1 MVETM
6 NTALLGCQPS
16 GIRKFTALA
25 KAEPGCLFLTIGEP
39 DFSTPDPIKQAA
51 KTALDQNLTHYPPN
65 AGEPYLLERVSQF
78 EREKNG
84 VEYSPQEII
93 VTDGATEGLCLALG
107 GILNPGDEVIV
118 PIPAFGLYEPLV
130 KLFRGEYIP
139 MDTCGDGFQIT
150 AQNLARHIT
159 AKTKAIL
166 LNSPNN
172 PTGAVYTPESLEAVY
187 QAAKEKNLFVLC
199 DDVYAQLVYG
209 PYQSFSRYQDI
220 REKIILI
227 QSFSQPYA
235 MTGWRMGYLC
245 ADRLII
251 EQLAKLHSYMVVS
264 AVSFLQKG
272 CVAALDYDPSPMVEA
287 YRRRRDYMYGRLT
300 EMGMEVQKPQGAFYL
315 FPSIQK
321 YGMDS
326 ETFCVRMIKE
336 AKLAAVPG
344 SCFGTDGYIRLSY
357 CYADDELRQ
366 CLDRLE
372 RFLATL

>member
-1 MVETM
+1 MVESM
-6 NTALLGCQPS
+6 NAALLGCQPS
-16 GIRKFTALA
+16 GIRRFTALA

-39 DFSTPDPIKQAA
+39 DFSTPEPIKEAT
-51 KTALDQNLTHYPPN
+51 KTALDQNLTHYPPG
-65 AGEPYLLERVSQF
+65 AGELYLRERISRF
-78 EREKNG
+78 EQEQNG
-84 VEYSPQEII
+84 VSYSPEEIL
-93 VTDGATEGLCLALG
+93 VVDGATEGLYLALR

-118 PIPAFGLYEPLV
+118 PTPAFGLYEPLV
-130 KLFRGEYIP
+130 ALSSGVYVP
-139 MDTCGDGFQIT
+139 MDTCADHFQIT
-150 AQNLARHIT
+150 PQNLAQHIT
-159 AKTKAIL
+159 AKSKAIL

-172 PTGAVYTPESLEAVY
+172 PTGAVYTPESLDAVY
-187 QAAKEKNLFVLC
+187 QVAKEKNLFVLC

-227 QSFSQPYA
+227 QSFSKPYA
-235 MTGWRMGYLC
+235 MTGWRLGYLC
-245 ADRLII
+245 ADRPVI
-251 EQLAKLHSYMVVS
+251 EQLAKLHSYTVVS

-272 CVAALDYDPSPMVEA
+272 CAAALDYDPSPMIET
-287 YRRRRDYMYGRLT
+287 YRRRRDYVYGRLV

-326 ETFCVRMIKE
+326 ETFCLRMIQE

-344 SCFGTDGYIRLSY
+344 SCFGADGYIRLSY

-372 RFLATL
+372 RFLTTL